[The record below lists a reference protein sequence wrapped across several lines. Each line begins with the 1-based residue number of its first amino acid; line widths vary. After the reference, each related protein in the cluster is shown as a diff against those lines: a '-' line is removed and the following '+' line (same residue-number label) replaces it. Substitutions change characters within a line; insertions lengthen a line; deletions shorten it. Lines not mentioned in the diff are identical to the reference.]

1 MEEVLAD
8 VPLGRSDAGIVAEV
22 EGVAEFAEFAEFG
35 FGYGGSE
42 PI

>member
-8 VPLGRSDAGIVAEV
+8 IPLGRSNAGIVAGV
-22 EGVAEFAEFAEFG
+22 EGVADFADFG